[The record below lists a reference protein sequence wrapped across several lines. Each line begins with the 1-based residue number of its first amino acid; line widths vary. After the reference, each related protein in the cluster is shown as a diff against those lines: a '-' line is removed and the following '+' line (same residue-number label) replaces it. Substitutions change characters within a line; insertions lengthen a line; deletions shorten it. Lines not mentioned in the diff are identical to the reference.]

1 MTSRTIHA
9 AVFFLVA
16 LSALS
21 CSKTQDTPPER
32 RVFGD
37 PPRILSVDPLPA
49 DLTQHAD
56 CPFTEVM
63 RSYYCKFNI
72 HDVQFMAGGGWA
84 PPGAPDDGI
93 PDSTVPGVFIEGT
106 YDEVVLRAKVTDPNS
121 PPPPG
126 QSNILLVSASFPEPL
141 TNPPVKETTLVLFD
155 DGSNTRFPVPQR
167 VTTIAEDC
175 VVDFRGNC
183 SCFQARFDVLS
194 GDELGKAG
202 DGTYTRRLGFVEVHS
217 MSDAGTK
224 FLQDCIM
231 ESTGATPF
239 LAEAGWT
246 YAFKIEAVD
255 RQGNLG
261 TWPTKVSAVIGPG
274 SFACKGDP
282 CACCIMQSA
291 EPAADCHGVEGS
303 TSPSFPDGVCIGFF
317 GR

>member
-175 VVDFRGNC
+175 VVDYRGNC

-239 LAEAGWT
+239 LAEAGWA
-246 YAFKIEAVD
+246 YEFKYEAVD

-261 TWPTKVSAVIGPG
+261 TWPTKTQAVIGPS

-282 CACCIMQSA
+282 CACCIMQSS
-291 EPAADCHGVEGS
+291 EPGSDCHGVEGS
-303 TSPSFPDGVCIGFF
+303 ISPSFPDGVCIGFF